1 MFGNLFSNS
10 EHSFSGRFPRLKET
24 SVGVVYDIILDESH
38 PSVKDFS
45 KDLSFIG
52 AIKYRPFNN
61 LVSDEEEFPWAFPFN
76 SFAKELPLRNE
87 VVEIFKSN
95 AGKTFYRRIESS
107 PFANGSSTTNF
118 ISNTFPKESSDVGAS
133 PSYQEVSATG
143 IEKRNTTSSD
153 VYDGYG
159 EYFSEH
165 TLAKKLKL
173 YEGDTLLESR
183 FGQSIRFSAYNN
195 DEKEFSP
202 TLILRNKEN
211 SITGDET
218 NNQTLFSTT
227 EEDVNRDGSTI
238 LFGSNRYKLNF
249 LPGTVN
255 DKNIGDFQ
263 TRPQSFKEYP
273 SELLGDQILI
283 NSGRII
289 LSAKNAEMIFYSK
302 KNYGFISDGG
312 LSIDN
317 KLGMT
322 INLGDHSNI
331 TTNGRDININTGS
344 TGKINLGA
352 GVGLESMVKGDTLL
366 LLLNELITQIQ
377 LIIVAT
383 PAGPSS
389 PPINAAAFS
398 SIASRLNTML
408 STQNKTI

>member
-1 MFGNLFSNS
+1 MFNQFGNSDHNFSDSRPNVRQAGAAVVYDVILNEENESIKDGDKDLSTIGAIRYREFGNLVSS
-10 EHSFSGRFPRLKET
+10 EE
-24 SVGVVYDIILDESH
+24 
-38 PSVKDFS
+38 
-45 KDLSFIG
+45 DLST
-52 AIKYRPFNN
+52 
-61 LVSDEEEFPWAFPFN
+61 AFPFN
-76 SFAKELPLRNE
+76 SFITELPVRNE
-87 VVEIFKSN
+87 IVEIFKSST
-95 AGKTFYRRIESS
+95 GKSFYRRIESS
-107 PFANGSSTTNF
+107 PFKTGATVSTF
-118 ISNTFPKESSDVGAS
+118 ISKTFPKQSSFNGASSD
-133 PSYQEVSATG
+133 YQRVQSTG
-143 IEKRNTTSSD
+143 IERRNTTTSD

-159 EYFSEH
+159 DYFQHEF
-165 TLAKKLKL
+165 AKRLKL

-195 DEKEFSP
+195 DNKVFSP

-211 SITGDET
+211 SISADI
-218 NNQTLFSTT
+218 NNNETLFRTT
-227 EEDVNRDGSTI
+227 EEDINRDGSSI
-238 LFGSNRYKLNF
+238 VMGSNQYKLPF
-249 LPGTVN
+249 IPGTVN
-255 DKNIGDFQ
+255 DKNIGDFE
-263 TRPQSFKEYP
+263 TRPQSFSQYP

-352 GVGLESMVKGDTLL
+352 GALESMVKGDTLL
-366 LLLNELITQIQ
+366 LLMQELITQIQ
-377 LIIVAT
+377 AIIVAT

-389 PPINAAAFS
+389 PPINAAAFA
-398 SIASRLNTML
+398 SISSRLNTIL
-408 STQNKTI
+408 SRQNKTV

>member
-1 MFGNLFSNS
+1 MFNQFGNSDHTFSDSRPNVRQAGAAVVYDVILDEENESIKDGDKDLSTIGAIRYREFGNLVSS
-10 EHSFSGRFPRLKET
+10 EE
-24 SVGVVYDIILDESH
+24 
-38 PSVKDFS
+38 
-45 KDLSFIG
+45 DLST
-52 AIKYRPFNN
+52 
-61 LVSDEEEFPWAFPFN
+61 AFPFN
-76 SFAKELPLRNE
+76 SFITELPVRNE
-87 VVEIFKSN
+87 IVEIFKSST
-95 AGKTFYRRIESS
+95 GKSFYRRIESS
-107 PFANGSSTTNF
+107 PFKTGATVSTF
-118 ISNTFPKESSDVGAS
+118 ISKTFPKQSSFNGASSD
-133 PSYQEVSATG
+133 YQRVQSTG
-143 IEKRNTTSSD
+143 IERRNTTTSD

-159 EYFSEH
+159 DYFQHEF
-165 TLAKKLKL
+165 AKRLKL

-195 DEKEFSP
+195 DNKVFSP

-211 SITGDET
+211 SISADI
-218 NNQTLFSTT
+218 NNNETLFRTT
-227 EEDVNRDGSTI
+227 EEDINRDGTSI
-238 LFGSNRYKLNF
+238 VMGSNQYKLPF
-249 LPGTVN
+249 IPGTVN
-255 DKNIGDFQ
+255 DKNIGDFE
-263 TRPQSFKEYP
+263 TRPQSFSQYP

-352 GVGLESMVKGDTLL
+352 GSLESLVKGETLVLL
-366 LLLNELITQIQ
+366 LQELLTQIQ
-377 LIIVAT
+377 AIIVAT

-389 PPINAAAFS
+389 PPVNAAAFA
-398 SIASRLNTML
+398 SISSRLNTIL
-408 STQNKTI
+408 SRQNKTV

>member
-1 MFGNLFSNS
+1 MFNQFGNSDHTFSDSRPNVRQA
-10 EHSFSGRFPRLKET
+10 GAA
-24 SVGVVYDIILDESH
+24 VVYDVILDEENESI
-38 PSVKDFS
+38 KDGD
-45 KDLSFIG
+45 KDLSTIG
-52 AIKYRPFNN
+52 AIKYREFGN
-61 LVSDEEEFPWAFPFN
+61 LVSSEEDLSTAFPFN
-76 SFAKELPLRNE
+76 SFITELPVRNE
-87 VVEIFKSN
+87 IVEIFKSST
-95 AGKTFYRRIESS
+95 GKSFYRRIESS
-107 PFANGSSTTNF
+107 PFKTGAAVSTF
-118 ISNTFPKESSDVGAS
+118 ISKTFPKQSSFNGASSD
-133 PSYQEVSATG
+133 YQRVQSTG
-143 IEKRNTTSSD
+143 IERRNTTTSD

-159 EYFSEH
+159 DYFQHEF
-165 TLAKKLKL
+165 AKRLKL

-195 DEKEFSP
+195 DNKVFSP

-211 SITGDET
+211 SISADI
-218 NNQTLFSTT
+218 NNNETLFRTT
-227 EEDVNRDGSTI
+227 EEDINRDGTSI
-238 LFGSNRYKLNF
+238 VMGSNQYKLPF
-249 LPGTVN
+249 IPGTVN
-255 DKNIGDFQ
+255 DKNIGDFE
-263 TRPQSFKEYP
+263 TRPQSFSQYP

-352 GVGLESMVKGDTLL
+352 GSLESLVKGETLVLL
-366 LLLNELITQIQ
+366 LQELLTQIQ
-377 LIIVAT
+377 AIIVAT

-389 PPINAAAFS
+389 PPVNAAAFA
-398 SIASRLNTML
+398 SISSRLNTIL
-408 STQNKTI
+408 SRQNKTV

>member
-1 MFGNLFSNS
+1 MFNQFGNSDHNFSDSRPNVRQSGAAVVYDVILDEENESIKDGEKDLSTIGAIRYREFGNLVSS
-10 EHSFSGRFPRLKET
+10 EE
-24 SVGVVYDIILDESH
+24 
-38 PSVKDFS
+38 
-45 KDLSFIG
+45 DLST
-52 AIKYRPFNN
+52 
-61 LVSDEEEFPWAFPFN
+61 AFPFN
-76 SFAKELPLRNE
+76 SFITELPVRNE
-87 VVEIFKSN
+87 IVEIFKSST
-95 AGKTFYRRIESS
+95 GKSFYRRIESS
-107 PFANGSSTTNF
+107 PFKTGATVSTF
-118 ISNTFPKESSDVGAS
+118 ISKTFPKQSSFNGASSD
-133 PSYQEVSATG
+133 YQRVQSTG
-143 IEKRNTTSSD
+143 IERRNTTTSD

-159 EYFSEH
+159 DYFQHEF
-165 TLAKKLKL
+165 AKRLKL

-195 DEKEFSP
+195 DNKVFSP

-211 SITGDET
+211 SISADI
-218 NNQTLFSTT
+218 NNNETLFRTT
-227 EEDVNRDGSTI
+227 EEDINRDGSI
-238 LFGSNRYKLNF
+238 IFLGSNEHKLPF
-249 LPGTVN
+249 IAGTVN
-255 DKNIGDFQ
+255 DKNIGDFE
-263 TRPQSFKEYP
+263 TRPQSFSQYP

-352 GVGLESMVKGDTLL
+352 GALESMVKGDTLL
-366 LLLNELITQIQ
+366 LLMQELITQIQ

-389 PPINAAAFS
+389 PPINAAAFQ
-398 SIASRLNTML
+398 SISTRLNTIL
-408 STQNKTI
+408 SRQNKTV

>member
-1 MFGNLFSNS
+1 MGNIFKNPSDVL
-10 EHSFSGRFPRLKET
+10 SGFFPKLKET
-24 SVGVVYDIILDESH
+24 GAGVVYSVILDEEH
-38 PSVKDFS
+38 PLIVDGEN
-45 KDLSFIG
+45 DLSTIG
-52 AIKYRPFNN
+52 AIRYRELGNLVNSDEDLSIAWPFNN
-61 LVSDEEEFPWAFPFN
+61 
-76 SFAKELPLRNE
+76 FAKELPIRNE
-87 VVEIFKSN
+87 IVEIFKSN
-95 AGKTFYRRIESS
+95 TGKTFYRRIEST
-107 PFANGSSTTNF
+107 PFAMGISQKNYISST
-118 ISNTFPKESSDVGAS
+118 FPVKTSFFGASSDYAKTS
-133 PSYQEVSATG
+133 FTG
-143 IEKRNTTSSD
+143 IEKRETQTAEE
-153 VYDGYG
+153 YDGYG
-159 EYFSEH
+159 DYFNHEF
-165 TLAKKLKL
+165 AKKLKL

-195 DEKEFSP
+195 DDRTFSP
-202 TLILRNKEN
+202 TLIIRNREN
-211 SITGDET
+211 TVSSNTSDD
-218 NNQTLFSTT
+218 NNIFKTT
-227 EEDVNRDGSTI
+227 EENPNTDGSTI
-238 LFGSNRYKLNF
+238 LLGSNKYKLNF
-249 LPGTVN
+249 IPGTVN
-255 DKNIGDFQ
+255 DKNIGDFE

-377 LIIVAT
+377 TIIVAT

-389 PPINAAAFS
+389 PPINAPAFS
-398 SIASRLNTML
+398 SIAGRLNTML
-408 STQNKTI
+408 SKQNKTI